1 MLRSLS
7 LAGLGVLVVLV
18 SVTPAGAQCTGSQV
32 FGHQLGG
39 TLQNCADNGQVS
51 GFVFSLPIRTIATAP
66 SPTIDTTNT
75 VPPGQSADFMC
86 EADGDLSQGFG
97 TCVGGAGIRGD
108 GIITID

>member
-7 LAGLGVLVVLV
+7 LAALSVLVLLV
-18 SVTPAGAQCTGSQV
+18 CVTPASAQCTGSQV

-39 TLQNCADNGQVS
+39 SLQNCADNGQVS
-51 GFVFSLPIRTIATAP
+51 GFVFALPITAT

-75 VPPGQSADFMC
+75 VPPGQTADFIC

-97 TCVGGAGIRGD
+97 TCVGGAGTRG
-108 GIITID
+108 